1 MEKMMKKAVIAVPL
15 LAFAALATTQVSMAQ
30 APGAAEVIYTPVK
43 MIADQSLTVKGWGSG
58 SIAESDDAAYEGAH
72 SIRFSS
78 RNFFQGG
85 IITLGKTVD
94 LAKAYT
100 DKNNLLRLV
109 YRTADSSTV
118 IGGGRGGVGGGGGF
132 GGAGLGGPPPG
143 VPGGAGQGG
152 AGQGGAFG
160 GAGLGGPPA
169 ATRGGAGA
177 ATKLK
182 TIRVIVTTT
191 DGKKSETYVPVN
203 TSSGTGERGWRSVA
217 VPLQAISGFERT
229 NKTVQSVAFSTD
241 VSAVVY
247 LGDLRVINDSTPV
260 RGEPNVR
267 SINRELGAEVVF
279 SATGQGGTSVLK
291 YTWDFD
297 DSDGVEVDA
306 EGQVVKHK
314 FRRPGTYT
322 ITLTI
327 SDYFGLKA
335 PFKTTIKA
343 KINP

>member
-1 MEKMMKKAVIAVPL
+1 MKKAVIAVPL
-15 LAFAALATTQVSMAQ
+15 LAFAALATTQVAEAQ

-58 SIAESDDAAYEGAH
+58 TIAESDDAAYEGAH

-85 IITLGKTVD
+85 IITLGKAVD
-94 LAKAYT
+94 LAKAFT
-100 DKNNLLRLV
+100 DKDNLLRLV
-109 YRTADSSTV
+109 YRTADSTTV
-118 IGGGRGGVGGGGGF
+118 IGGGRRGGAGGF
-132 GGAGLGGPPPG
+132 GGAGVGGPPPG
-143 VPGGAGQGG
+143 IPGGAGQGG
-152 AGQGGAFG
+152 FG
-160 GAGLGGPPA
+160 GAGVGGPPA
-169 ATRGGAGA
+169 GGRGGAAAA

-182 TIRVIVTTT
+182 TIRVIITTT

-217 VPLQAISGFERT
+217 VPLMAISGFERT
-229 NKTVQSVAFSTD
+229 NKMVQSVAFSTD

-260 RGEPNVR
+260 RGEPNIR
-267 SINRELGAEVVF
+267 SINRELGSEVVF

-314 FRRPGTYT
+314 FRRPGTFT

>member
-1 MEKMMKKAVIAVPL
+1 MKKAVIAVPL
-15 LAFAALATTQVSMAQ
+15 LAFAAFATTQVAVAQ

-43 MIADQSLTVKGWGSG
+43 MIADQGLTVKGWGSG
-58 SIAESDDAAYEGAH
+58 TISESDDAAYEGAH

-85 IITLGKTVD
+85 IITLGKSVD
-94 LAKAYT
+94 LAKAFT
-100 DKNNLLRLV
+100 DKDNLLRLV
-109 YRTADSSTV
+109 YRTSDSSTV
-118 IGGGRGGVGGGGGF
+118 IGGGRGGVGGGGAF
-132 GGAGLGGPPPG
+132 GGAGVGGPPPG
-143 VPGGAGQGG
+143 IPGGAGQGG
-152 AGQGGAFG
+152 FG
-160 GAGLGGPPA
+160 GAGIGGPPA
-169 ATRGGAGA
+169 AARGGAAA

-182 TIRVIVTTT
+182 TIRVIITTT

-217 VPLQAISGFERT
+217 VPLMAISGFERT
-229 NKTVQSVAFSTD
+229 NKMVQSVAFSTD

-267 SINRELGAEVVF
+267 TINRELGSEVVF

-314 FRRPGTYT
+314 FRRPGTFT